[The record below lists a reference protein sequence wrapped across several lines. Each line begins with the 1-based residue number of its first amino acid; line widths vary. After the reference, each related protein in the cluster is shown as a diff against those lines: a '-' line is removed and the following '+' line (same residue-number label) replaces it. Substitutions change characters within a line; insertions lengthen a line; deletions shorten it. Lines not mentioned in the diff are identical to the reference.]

1 MTSSSTAQELINELL
16 HKAHRVADVVDTG
29 MLDVDRIFT
38 FNDGSILHVEI
49 DNNEYTIII
58 KE

>member
-1 MTSSSTAQELINELL
+1 MTSSSIAQELVNELL
-16 HKAHRVADVVDTG
+16 HEAHVVADVVDTG

-49 DNNEYTIII
+49 EKNKYKIII

>member
-1 MTSSSTAQELINELL
+1 MTSSSIAQELINELL
-16 HKAHRVADVVDTG
+16 HEAHVVADVVDTG